1 MSWQKE
7 VDELQRRKALAAE
20 LGGPDKIGRQR
31 KAGRLT
37 ARERIDAM
45 ADKGSFQE
53 FGEIAGAARYSEDGE
68 IESFT
73 PSNFLYGKATIDGR
87 PAVVT
92 ADDFTVRGGAADAA
106 IHRKLVEAE
115 LLASEYRMPLIRM
128 IEGTGG
134 GGSVRTLE
142 QSGYTYIPE
151 IPGWDRMVDNLCEVP
166 IVALGLGPVAG
177 LGAGRMVMSH
187 YSVLVEGLS
196 QMFVAGPPVVA
207 AVGETRTKEELGGAH
222 IHAANGAVDDV
233 AESEADAFAKTRRFL
248 SYLPS
253 SVHELP
259 ERIET
264 GDKSDRAEDWLIEA
278 VPRNPRA
285 LYKVRPILNAVFDR
299 DTVFEIGRRWGTA
312 VVTAFARLDGYPV
325 AVIAS
330 DPMALGGLWTADTA
344 RKVERFVDLAEVFHL
359 PVVHMVDNPG
369 FMIGLQ
375 AERDATIRWGCR
387 ALTSVYQAS
396 VPWCALIM
404 RKAYGMAGSAHA
416 NASRFHWRLAW
427 PSGDWGSLPIEGGLE
442 AAYKS
447 DLEAADDP
455 EAELAQIK
463 ARLDAVR
470 SPFRT
475 AEKFGVEAIIDPRET
490 RAHLCSF
497 AETAQRGLT
506 PGRRAFGY
514 RS

>member
-1 MSWQKE
+1 MTWQKE
-7 VDELQRRKALAAE
+7 VDELAARKALA
-20 LGGPDKIGRQR
+20 LGMGGREKLERQA
-31 KAGRLT
+31 KAGRMH
-37 ARERIDAM
+37 ARARVDAICD
-45 ADKGSFQE
+45 AGTWHELGQ
-53 FGEIAGAARYSEDGE
+53 IAGAGQYGEDGE
-68 IESFT
+68 LESFT
-73 PSNFLYGKATIDGR
+73 PSNFLYGRAKLEGR

-115 LLASEYRMPLIRM
+115 LLAREYRMPLIRM

-142 QSGYTYIPE
+142 QMGYTYIPE
-151 IPGWDRMVDNLCEVP
+151 IPGWDVIVDNLSEVP
-166 IVALGLGPVAG
+166 VVSLGLGPVAG

-187 YSVLVEGLS
+187 YSVLVEGLA

-207 AVGETRTKEELGGAH
+207 AAGEQRTKEELGGAH

-233 AESEADAFAKTRRFL
+233 AESEADAFAKAKRFL

-259 ERIET
+259 ERT
-264 GDKSDRAEDWLIEA
+264 PATDPVDRAEDWLIEA
-278 VPRNPRA
+278 IPRNPRA
-285 LYKVRPILNAVFDR
+285 LYKIRPILEAVVDR
-299 DTVFEIGRRWGTA
+299 DSLFEMGSRWGKA

-344 RKVERFVDLAEVFHL
+344 RKVERFVDLAETFHL

-387 ALTSVYQAS
+387 ALTAVYQAS
-396 VPWCALIM
+396 VPWCALVL

-416 NASRFHWRLAW
+416 NASRFHWRMAW

-455 EAELAQIK
+455 EAELKAIK

-475 AEKFGVEAIIDPRET
+475 AEKFGVEEIIDPRET
-490 RAHLCSF
+490 RARLCEF
-497 AETAQRGLT
+497 AETAQRALT
-506 PGRRAFGY
+506 PGRRSFGY
-514 RS
+514 RV